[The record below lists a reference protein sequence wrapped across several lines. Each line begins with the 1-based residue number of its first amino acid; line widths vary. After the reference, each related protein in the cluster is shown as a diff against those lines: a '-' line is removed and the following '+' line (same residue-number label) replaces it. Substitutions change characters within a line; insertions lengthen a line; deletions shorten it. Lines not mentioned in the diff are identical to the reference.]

1 MKIRLNPIV
10 KKDLQVTVRSMRM
23 SWGLFAY
30 EAVLAVAFLLALL
43 VIQSASSYMSSGN
56 IYTYLVYLFPV
67 VAVAQVGIVAMYMP
81 IITASSI
88 SGEKE
93 RQTFDLMLTT
103 CMSPFSIVFGKVSS
117 AVLRIL
123 FFVAASMPIMAL
135 SFVVGGLSWSNLFY
149 YLLALI
155 LFSVFAGSI
164 GILASSL
171 CRKSVAAV
179 LLSFV
184 IYFVIFF
191 MTFLPL
197 LFYALMSNGEYGET
211 MLFLLINP
219 MVFFE
224 EVFMQMMRGE
234 SIFGQ
239 TGGSFYR
246 DDVGFLTYTFAQGK
260 VWMFLSAGCILVLS
274 FLFMALAAWKVNPMH
289 SGSGRRRG
297 KKKTG
302 QE

>member
-10 KKDLQVTVRSMRM
+10 KKDLQVTVRSMRI

-56 IYTYLVYLFPV
+56 IYSYLVYLFPV

-123 FFVAASMPIMAL
+123 FFVAASMPIMSL

-164 GILASSL
+164 GILASSV

-184 IYFVIFF
+184 IYFIIFF

-197 LFYALMSNGEYGET
+197 LFYALATRGEYGET

-219 MVFFE
+219 IVFFE
-224 EVFMQMMRGE
+224 EVFAQMMMGE

-239 TGGSFYR
+239 TGGAFYR
-246 DDVGFLTYTFAQGK
+246 SDVGFLTYTFAQGK

-297 KKKTG
+297 KKKVG